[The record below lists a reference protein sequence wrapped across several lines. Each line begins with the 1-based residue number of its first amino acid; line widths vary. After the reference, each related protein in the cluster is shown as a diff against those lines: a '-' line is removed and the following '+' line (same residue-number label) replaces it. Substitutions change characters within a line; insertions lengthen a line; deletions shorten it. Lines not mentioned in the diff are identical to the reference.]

1 MVTLAVPATVVLLV
15 TAGLLGMGLLLL
27 LRLPVLAG
35 MRVTPRA
42 LAGTPA

>member
-1 MVTLAVPATVVLLV
+1 METLAVPATVVLPV
-15 TAGLLGMGLLLL
+15 MAGLLGMGLLLL
-27 LRLPVLAG
+27 PLLLVLAG